1 MILLRPGS
9 DNVETLIREAFT
21 NPPHDVPLSVSSPG
35 FQEGV
40 WPWNDADKCL
50 STFMDHLRRLGVAPK
65 RLSFPCNLL
74 GDKSA
79 SVLGSFFEAFPQK
92 VELLDLQGCR
102 MTENGLAT
110 LTEAVA
116 RAGGQLVLKL
126 GLEEGAAGNGSDGI
140 PLRRKPVYK
149 SEAQ

>member
-1 MILLRPGS
+1 M
-9 DNVETLIREAFT
+9 ETLIREAFT

-116 RAGGQLVLKL
+116 RAGGPLVLKL
-126 GLEEGAAGNGSDGI
+126 GGNPIAD
-140 PLRRKPVYK
+140 PDLARRIARDCDEQQVT
-149 SEAQ
+149 